1 MVKIAPSI
9 LKADFMK
16 MEKTIRKLEKGGS
29 DYIHLDIMDGS
40 FVDAIT
46 IGPKVVGDINKIT
59 RTPLDVHLMIV
70 NPDKHIEA
78 FADAGADNITIHAE
92 AVSDIKK
99 SLEAI
104 KNKGIKCAVSIKPN
118 TPVESIENVL
128 EIVDM
133 VLVMTV
139 EPGKGGQA
147 LIEDTLDKV
156 AELKKIRAEKN
167 YSFMIEVDGGINMK
181 TRDAAVLAGADI
193 LVVGNAITSQKNYK
207 KVIKQLK
214 SI

>member
-46 IGPKVVGDINKIT
+46 IGPKIVGDIKMIT
-59 RTPLDVHLMIV
+59 RVPLDVHLMIV

-128 EIVDM
+128 EVVDM
-133 VLVMTV
+133 VLIMTV

-156 AELKKIRAEKN
+156 AALKKIRAEKK
-167 YSFMIEVDGGINMK
+167 YSFMIEVDGGISIE
-181 TRDAAVLAGADI
+181 TRDAAVLAGADV

-214 SI
+214 GI